1 MADRKV
7 NSIRFS
13 ADVDSTPERVVAVAK
28 MFKDVL
34 ASVAD
39 EGPMGTVT
47 MTVANR
53 EMVAT
58 LNPRDPAALAAVSHV
73 TEHLSSPARAAHTEA
88 GRAVLTQVRE
98 FCRTLPLNST
108 FEYQD
113 KPALVL
119 DQEYWDSVMQALG
132 DDLTSPGIEE
142 ETFVYGR
149 VSSVAD
155 TGKVKLHLE
164 DGSKHTF
171 RASEELMD
179 ASARLFRH
187 DVYAKV
193 SFIHQAGIQKAGEL
207 ISLTGTPK
215 EGNIIGAFEG
225 LQASLQEGGITV
237 TTNWLKD

>member
-1 MADRKV
+1 MADRKE

-39 EGPMGTVT
+39 EGPAGTVT

-58 LNPRDPAALAAVSHV
+58 LNPRDPAALAAVSHISK
-73 TEHLSSPARAAHTEA
+73 HLASPALAAQSEE
-88 GRAVLTQVRE
+88 GRGVLTKVRD
-98 FCRTLPLNST
+98 FCRTLPLDSK
-108 FEYQD
+108 FEYKD
-113 KPALVL
+113 APPLTL
-119 DQEYWDSVMQALG
+119 NEEYWDQVSKALG
-132 DDLTSPGIEE
+132 DDFTSPGIEE

-149 VSSVAD
+149 VSSVAE
-155 TGKVKLHLE
+155 TGNVKLHLE

-171 RASEELMD
+171 KASEELTN
-179 ASARLFRH
+179 ASARLFKQ

-193 SFIHQAGIQKAGEL
+193 TFTHQAGIKKAGEL
-207 ISLTGTPK
+207 MLVTGTQK
-215 EGNIIGAFEG
+215 EGNVLDAFDG
-225 LQASLQEGGITV
+225 LQASLRKSGISV
-237 TTNWLKD
+237 TTEWLKE